1 MRKIYIMFFILL
13 ALTSCKK
20 GSDPNPDPVIGPTIT
35 KINPIYG
42 WYNTVVVIEGTGFST
57 VADENIVKFNGQQA
71 VIEIAESN
79 SLAVKVPLE
88 CGTGEVTVTV
98 NGKTVRGPVFNY
110 ISGEVTT
117 IAGNG
122 SGIIQNGPAL
132 IAGFLVPQYIARDKA
147 GNIYVA
153 EDAPAIR
160 KISANGQVT
169 FFAGDNSGVGHKDG
183 VGTDAIFHEPMGM
196 VCDEAGNLYVAD
208 IYTIRKI
215 SPQAV
220 VTTFA
225 GAYEEPGYVDGNLAD
240 ARFSGILDI
249 KMDKNGNMYV
259 CDANN
264 HRIRKIT
271 PEGIV
276 STFAGNG
283 ESGFADGPA
292 LSAKFYTLE
301 HICVDNDGNVYVGD
315 SRNQRVRK
323 ITQAGMVSTLAG
335 SGDNSYRDGP
345 GNIADFAN
353 PSGVVADKLGN
364 IYVTDN
370 HGLIRRVDPLGN
382 VITVAGTPEQT
393 GHADGALYAAK
404 FYNPL
409 DITIDDNGA
418 LYIADAFN
426 QRIRKV
432 VFK

>member
-1 MRKIYIMFFILL
+1 MKRIYVLFFTLI

-20 GSDPNPDPVIGPTIT
+20 GNDPVPDPIIGPTIT

-42 WYNTVVVIEGTGFST
+42 GYNTVVVIEGTGFST

-98 NGKTVRGPVFNY
+98 NSKTATGPVFNY

-117 IAGNG
+117 IAGSG

-132 IAGFLVPQYIARDKA
+132 SAGFLVPQYIARDKV

-160 KISANGQVT
+160 KISADGQVT
-169 FFAGDNSGVGHKDG
+169 FFAGDNRGVGHKDG
-183 VGTDAIFHEPMGM
+183 VGTDAIFHSPQGM
-196 VCDEAGNLYVAD
+196 VCDDAGNLFVAD

-215 SPQAV
+215 SPQGV

-225 GAYEEPGYVDGNLAD
+225 GVYQEPGYVDGNLAD

-249 KMDKNGNMYV
+249 KMDKNGNIYV
-259 CDANN
+259 CDNGN
-264 HRIRKIT
+264 YRIRKIT

-301 HICVDNDGNVYVGD
+301 HICVDDDGNVYVAD
-315 SRNQRVRK
+315 TRNQRIRK
-323 ITQAGMVSTLAG
+323 ITPAGIVSTLAG
-335 SGDNSYRDGP
+335 SGANSYRDGP

-353 PSGVVADKLGN
+353 PSGVVADKDGN
-364 IYVTDN
+364 IYVSDN
-370 HGLIRRVDPLGN
+370 YGLIRRVDALGN
-382 VITVAGTPEQT
+382 VITVAGTHDQT
-393 GHADGALYAAK
+393 GYTDGALYAAK

-426 QRIRKV
+426 KRIRKV